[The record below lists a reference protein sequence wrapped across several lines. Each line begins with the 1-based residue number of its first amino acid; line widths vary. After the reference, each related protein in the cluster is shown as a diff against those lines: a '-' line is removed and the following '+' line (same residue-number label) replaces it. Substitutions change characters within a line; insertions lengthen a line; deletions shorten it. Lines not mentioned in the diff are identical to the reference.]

1 MYWFSTFSKFI
12 PLPPENP
19 KCASAIHK
27 QNKQNQKLKKKG
39 KLAWK
44 GQFEKWQGFFLY
56 ETGYQ

>member
-1 MYWFSTFSKFI
+1 MGLAKDTF
-12 PLPPENP
+12 
-19 KCASAIHK
+19 AK

-44 GQFEKWQGFFLY
+44 GQFEKWQGFFLH